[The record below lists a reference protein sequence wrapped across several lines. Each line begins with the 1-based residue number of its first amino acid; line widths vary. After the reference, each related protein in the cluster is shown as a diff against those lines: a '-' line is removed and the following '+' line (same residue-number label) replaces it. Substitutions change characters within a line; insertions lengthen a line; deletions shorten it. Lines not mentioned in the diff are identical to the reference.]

1 MVISP
6 LIDLASDV
14 FFLIGGLFALICFIR
29 ISIKLEKIGEILND
43 IRFQIYISGRRKLK

>member
-14 FFLIGGLFALICFIR
+14 FFLIGGLFALLLFFGIFVR
-29 ISIKLEKIGEILND
+29 IGEIVNDFTEILFVLKD
-43 IRFQIYISGRRKLK
+43 IRNKL